1 MKLIWIQHYLKFRGA
16 AGGFCAVVLN
26 TLKLVS
32 TGELLKECFEV
43 HTNYRSK
50 MLIDLMSL

>member
-16 AGGFCAVVLN
+16 AGGCFAVVLN

-32 TGELLKECFEV
+32 TGELLKEPFEV

-50 MLIDLMSL
+50 ILIDLMSL